1 MSGVV
6 GGKPGLLYS
15 LDGLNPTEKI
25 MTENEDEEMKM
36 FAIEVPDEQCQMCLG
51 IPEPF
56 ADRPY
61 PVCFTHI
68 LRITHFLEQIGG
80 NPAIRYEE
88 VSE

>member
-36 FAIEVPDEQCQMCLG
+36 FAIEVPD
-51 IPEPF
+51 
-56 ADRPY
+56 
-61 PVCFTHI
+61 
-68 LRITHFLEQIGG
+68 
-80 NPAIRYEE
+80 
-88 VSE
+88 